1 MKKTLPAFLAALL
14 ITTMIGAGM
23 FLVGQNALGAS
34 IVMAAPASSSTL
46 STDAQTQIEQA
57 LVQYQTREAQ
67 YQNELQQ
74 AIDQINTANQQL
86 DQANQQIQQYQNLLS
101 QLQASGLITI
111 SSDGIVTLNQPQTFN
126 SQFGNHPEGRH

>member
-14 ITTMIGAGM
+14 ITVVVSAGM

-57 LVQYQTREAQ
+57 LVQYQTCEAQ
-67 YQNELQQ
+67 YQTELQQ

-111 SSDGIVTLNQPQTFN
+111 SSDGTVTVNQSQTFN
-126 SQFGNHPEGRH
+126 SQFGNHLEGRH

>member
-1 MKKTLPAFLAALL
+1 MKKTFPAFLAALL
-14 ITTMIGAGM
+14 ITSVVGVGM

-46 STDAQTQIEQA
+46 STDAQAQIEQA

-67 YQNELQQ
+67 YQTELQQ

-111 SSDGIVTLNQPQTFN
+111 SSDGTVTINQPQAFI
-126 SQFGNHPEGRH
+126 GNHPEGRH